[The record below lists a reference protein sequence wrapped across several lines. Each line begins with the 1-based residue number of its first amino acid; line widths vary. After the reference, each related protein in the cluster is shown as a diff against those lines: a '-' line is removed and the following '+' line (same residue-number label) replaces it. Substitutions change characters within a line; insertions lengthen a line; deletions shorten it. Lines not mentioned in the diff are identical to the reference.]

1 MSLVDAFAKIF
12 ELINKLLEVQTRR
25 RREIFSELLE
35 PLFHRIEE
43 VHSFYRELFT
53 KAWLSLPYQRDN
65 GAWEMPNANSHTLT
79 NIDIIKRVNK
89 IKREFIEG
97 REKDIYIRDQLRN
110 NAREILISQR
120 RPVEKRFLFS
130 IILYFLE
137 AEPYVGDFN
146 APPGSADYFSID
158 LFMKEIEEEG
168 GVLALR
174 TPSSILAN
182 YIYPKKD
189 PVELKRI
196 IKGALY
202 SLDKKFINVSN
213 SFIRIKLDVFENT

>member
-25 RREIFSELLE
+25 RREIFSDLLE

-43 VHSFYRELFT
+43 VHSFYTELFN
-53 KAWLSLPYQRDN
+53 KACQALPYQRDN
-65 GAWEMPNANSHTLT
+65 GAWEMPNAHTPTLT
-79 NIDIIKRVNK
+79 INEINERVDK

-97 REKDIYIRDQLRN
+97 RENDKYIRDQVRN
-110 NAREILISQR
+110 NAREILMSQR

-137 AEPYVGDFN
+137 AESYVGDFN
-146 APPGSADYFSID
+146 APRDSADYHSID
-158 LFMKEIEEEG
+158 LFMNEIEKEG
-168 GVLALR
+168 GLLALR

-196 IKGALY
+196 IKGALAY
-202 SLDKKFINVSN
+202 LDKNFINVSN
-213 SFIRIKLDVFENT
+213 SFIRLKLDVLENT